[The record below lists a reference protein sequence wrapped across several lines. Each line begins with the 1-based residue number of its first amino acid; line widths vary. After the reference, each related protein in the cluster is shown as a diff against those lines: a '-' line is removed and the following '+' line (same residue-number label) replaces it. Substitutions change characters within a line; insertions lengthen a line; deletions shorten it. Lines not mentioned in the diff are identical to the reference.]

1 MTNRFKGSGFTFST
15 QLFAWVPL
23 QTLFD
28 FSQLFCFFIITLVS
42 EIVKEKLCRY
52 RKYYRANKIGLSR
65 APAPTFTFENLPIQ
79 CYETKRATKGR
90 PYSYST
96 VCYAA
101 KSLRSVFPL
110 LCVGVQLGLTPPF
123 LTPHLLQYSPD
134 SVYLSAILD
143 ICKRL
148 YSDPIIC
155 THGMDYFPTAYIHCY
170 MAIVITDYQVA
181 CFYIL

>member
-1 MTNRFKGSGFTFST
+1 MQEVKFTQIASYTGIDQQVQRVRFYLLNPAFCLGPPANFIRF
-15 QLFAWVPL
+15 FAV
-23 QTLFD
+23 
-28 FSQLFCFFIITLVS
+28 FCFLIITPVS

-65 APAPTFTFENLPIQ
+65 SPAPTFTFENLPIQ

-96 VCYAA
+96 VCYTA

-123 LTPHLLQYSPD
+123 LTPHSSLL
-134 SVYLSAILD
+134 
-143 ICKRL
+143 
-148 YSDPIIC
+148 
-155 THGMDYFPTAYIHCY
+155 T
-170 MAIVITDYQVA
+170 
-181 CFYIL
+181 

>member
-1 MTNRFKGSGFTFST
+1 MQEVKFTQIASYTGLDQQVQRVRFYLLNPAFMLGSPCKLYSIFRSF
-15 QLFAWVPL
+15 
-23 QTLFD
+23 
-28 FSQLFCFFIITLVS
+28 FCFFIITLVS

-79 CYETKRATKGR
+79 CYETKLATKGR

-101 KSLRSVFPL
+101 KSLCSVFPL

-123 LTPHLLQYSPD
+123 LTPHSSLTTVFS
-134 SVYLSAILD
+134 
-143 ICKRL
+143 
-148 YSDPIIC
+148 
-155 THGMDYFPTAYIHCY
+155 
-170 MAIVITDYQVA
+170 
-181 CFYIL
+181 

>member
-28 FSQLFCFFIITLVS
+28 FSQFFYFFIITLVS
-42 EIVKEKLCRY
+42 KIVKEKLCRY

-123 LTPHLLQYSPD
+123 LTPHLALLLTYYSILLIVFIFPQY
-134 SVYLSAILD
+134 LIFARGCIL
-143 ICKRL
+143 I
-148 YSDPIIC
+148 P
-155 THGMDYFPTAYIHCY
+155 
-170 MAIVITDYQVA
+170 
-181 CFYIL
+181 

>member
-28 FSQLFCFFIITLVS
+28 FSQFFCFFIITLVS

-79 CYETKRATKGR
+79 CYKKGR
-90 PYSYST
+90 PETAPT
-96 VCYAA
+96 VIRQFVMPQDRFA
-101 KSLRSVFPL
+101 
-110 LCVGVQLGLTPPF
+110 
-123 LTPHLLQYSPD
+123 LQYSPD

-170 MAIVITDYQVA
+170 MAIVITDY
-181 CFYIL
+181 